1 MEITAK
7 TKLHP
12 IIGKPIG
19 QSLSSRMG
27 NRVYEWMKKDCYRF
41 PIEIEREDLWPV
53 LDGLRR
59 MNTACIGITKP
70 YKVEVIQYLDE
81 VDDLA
86 RKIGAVNSIRVENK
100 RLIGRNLDG
109 LAFLQALQEEVGCCL
124 EETEFFCFGAGGAG
138 KAICCTLAYYGAKK
152 IRIADKF
159 DSFAQLL
166 ANDINEKFAPVA
178 EMIPY
183 EDKENMQNGFCTSG
197 VVINASG
204 LGMAPHLGES
214 PAEPG
219 WFEPGQVAFDAVY
232 NPPKTQFLLDAE
244 ASGCR
249 IFNGKR
255 MVIGCSMLGY
265 QDRFD
270 DCPAY
275 SVWERAFEEAWE
287 ESQIAQAREEGEH

>member
-1 MEITAK
+1 MEITTK

-27 NRVYEWMKKDCYRF
+27 NKVYERMGKDCYRF
-41 PIEIEREDLWPV
+41 PIEIDLEDLWPV

-59 MNTACIGITKP
+59 MNTVCIGITKP
-70 YKVEVIQYLDE
+70 YKVEVIPYLDE
-81 VDDLA
+81 VDELA

-109 LAFLQALQEEVGCCL
+109 LAFLQALKGEVGCRL

-152 IRIADKF
+152 IWITDKM

-166 ANDINEKFAPVA
+166 VEDINEKFAPVA
-178 EMIPY
+178 EMVPY
-183 EDKENMQNGFCTSG
+183 EDKENMWNSFCASG
-197 VVINASG
+197 VIVNASG

-214 PAEPG
+214 PAVPS
-219 WFEPGQVAFDAVY
+219 WFHKNQVAFDAVY
-232 NPPKTQFLLDAE
+232 NPAKTQFLLDAE
-244 ASGCR
+244 AAGCR

-265 QDRFD
+265 QERFD
-270 DCPAY
+270 DCPPY
-275 SVWERAFEEAWE
+275 SVWEQAFEDAWR
-287 ESQIAQAREEGEH
+287 ESRAIQT